1 VYLKSL
7 TLRGFKSF
15 ASATSLRLEPGITC
29 VVGPNGS
36 GKSNVVDALSWV
48 MGEQGAKSLR
58 GGKME
63 DVIFAGTTN
72 RAPLGRAEVALTI
85 DNSDGALPIDYAEVT
100 ISRLMFRSGQSEYA
114 INGDTCRLLDVQDL
128 LSDSGLGREMHVI
141 VGQGQLDQ
149 ILHAGPEARRAII
162 EEAAGVLKH
171 RKRKEKALRKLDAM
185 QANLTRLV
193 DLTAELSRRLKPLG
207 RQAEVARKAATIQA
221 DLRDAKLRL
230 LADDYERLREKLEA
244 EEADEAAILARR
256 TELESGLADAR
267 RREAAFDVAV
277 QAQAA
282 ELARAQQTWFE
293 LSSLAEKL
301 RSVQGLAAERVRLLA
316 ADSEPERAGRDP
328 DELERQAAELR
339 AEESGLTERLAE
351 GREALA
357 ESVAE
362 RTMAESALAAAERRL
377 ADAARAAAG
386 RAERLARLRGMV
398 DAAASRASA
407 TSEEIDRLTAAA
419 EQARARAER
428 ARQEYS
434 QVQDVADD
442 GDSDRSGLAAELD
455 KAQREHSQRSERVA
469 AARKSERSANSEV
482 AALRARVE
490 ALNETLRQ
498 GVDATA
504 AVVADPDR
512 FRGVLGSFAAQLT
525 VADGYQKA
533 VAAALGAAA
542 EALTVNGLD
551 AAVEVLTGVRNANAG
566 TVALVIATVSES
578 GVSDAAGHASV
589 DRPALPDGARWAV
602 DLVSAPAELSGAVA
616 ELLSDV
622 MVAGGLE
629 QAADF
634 VRDNRDFRAVT
645 ADGDLIGARWAR
657 GGSAG
662 GQSLLDVRA
671 AADEAA
677 AKFAAAEFA
686 SETTAD
692 ALAAATE
699 AQEAARQGLE
709 EIRGQMRAVDA
720 AAAEISGRLGRLGG
734 AARAAADEAK
744 RLDAAVGAALRSAEK
759 DQAKHAQLKAE
770 LAEAEAEEERATDPE
785 FEELRADDEREELTQ
800 RAAAGRNTEMEARLE
815 VRTVEERLRAI
826 SGRADSLA
834 ASAVTERAARER
846 AAIRRKQRA
855 AHVSVAQAVATGAGL
870 AVSSAES
877 SLAQATE
884 RRAEAEAASASGTDA
899 LKAVRAQLTTVSS
912 ELDKVVNTAHG
923 TEISRNE
930 HRLRL
935 EQLADHTADEYGIEP
950 DALLSEYGPDT
961 LILVPSDSPLAAAAR
976 ERGTVVT
983 GPDIAGPDIAGPD
996 VASTG
1001 TAKST
1006 PAGQPEPDAQTAPDA
1021 ADAALPAA
1029 QATLASPADSSALAP
1044 QNGSAHAAHNGSAAH
1059 GAEDAPPVHNG
1070 SASSNGSV
1078 GDGTVSPNGSA
1089 APNGSASRDGSD
1101 NSVMSGAGAP
1111 DITEISPSETSP
1123 APAAAE
1129 PVSLA
1134 DALRA
1139 VRAEAEAEA
1148 VEIAPDEAVPA
1159 MEAGPANSAAPRGR
1173 KPRKGAADPAE
1184 PEIVGVPYRRDE
1196 QEARAAEAE
1205 RQLARLG
1212 KVNPLALE
1220 EYAALQERHQF
1231 LATQLEDLRK
1241 TRRDLLMVVKEVDD
1255 RVQEV
1260 FASAYA
1266 DTAREFEGLFARL
1279 FPGGAGRLILT
1290 EPDDMLTTGIEIE
1303 ARPPGKKVKRLSLL
1317 SGGERSLTAIAYLF
1331 AIFKARPSPFYV
1343 LDEVEAALDDSNLQ
1357 RLLGVFTELQES
1369 SQLIVITHQRRTME
1383 AADALYG
1390 VSMRGDGVSQVISQ
1404 RMREPEPA

>member
-15 ASATSLRLEPGITC
+15 ASATTLRLEPGITC

-48 MGEQGAKSLR
+48 MGEQGAKILR

-63 DVIFAGTTN
+63 DVIFAGTTS

-114 INGDTCRLLDVQDL
+114 INGDGCRLLDVQDL

-193 DLTAELSRRLKPLG
+193 DLTGELGRRLKPLG

-221 DLRDAKLRL
+221 DLRDARLRL
-230 LADDYERLREKLEA
+230 LADDYLHLKDKLDR
-244 EEADEAAILARR
+244 EEADEAAIRARR
-256 TELESGLADAR
+256 AELEAALADAR
-267 RREAAFDVAV
+267 QREAAFDVAV

-282 ELARAQQTWFE
+282 ELARSQETWFA
-293 LSSLAEKL
+293 LSSLTEKL

-316 ADSEPERAGRDP
+316 ADSEPERPGRDP

-339 AEESGLTERLAE
+339 AEEAGLTERLAE
-351 GREALA
+351 GREVLA
-357 ESVAE
+357 ESVAT
-362 RTMAESALAAAERRL
+362 RTMAENELAAAERRL

-398 DAAASRASA
+398 DAAASRAAA
-407 TSEEIDRLTAAA
+407 TSEEIDRLAAAA

-428 ARQEYS
+428 AQQEYS

-455 KAQREHSQRSERVA
+455 TAQREHNQHSERVV
-469 AARKSERSANSEV
+469 AARKSERAANSEV
-482 AALRARVE
+482 AALRARTD

-498 GVDATA
+498 GIDATA
-504 AVVADPDR
+504 AVLADPDR
-512 FRGVLGSFAAQLT
+512 FRGVLGSFAAQLS
-525 VADGYQKA
+525 VADGYAKA

-542 EALTVNGLD
+542 EALTVSGLD
-551 AAVEVLTGVRNANAG
+551 AAVEVLGGVRAANAG
-566 TVALVIATVSES
+566 TVGLVIAGALAPGGT
-578 GVSDAAGHASV
+578 GGPGHA
-589 DRPALPDGARWAV
+589 RPALPAGARGAT
-602 DLVSAPAELSGAVA
+602 DLVTAPAELSAAVG
-616 ELLSDV
+616 ELLGDV
-622 MVAGGLE
+622 VVIGGLAE
-629 QAADF
+629 SAAF
-634 VRDNRDFRAVT
+634 VRDHPGFRVVT
-645 ADGDLIGARWAR
+645 ADGDLIGTHWAR

-677 AKFAAAEFA
+677 AKFAAAELA
-686 SETTAD
+686 SETAAD
-692 ALAAATE
+692 TLAAATE
-699 AQEAARQGLE
+699 AQETARQELE
-709 EIRGQMRAVDA
+709 EIRGRMRAVDA
-720 AAAEISGRLGRLGG
+720 AAAEISGRLGRLAG

-744 RLDAAVGAALRSAEK
+744 RLDASVGAAERSAEK
-759 DQAKHAQLKAE
+759 DQAKLAQLKSE
-770 LAEAEAEEERATDPE
+770 LAEAEAADERAADPE
-785 FEELRADDEREELTQ
+785 FQDLQADDEREELTQ
-800 RAAAGRNTEMEARLE
+800 RAAAARNSEMEARLE

-834 ASAVTERAARER
+834 ASAATERAARER
-846 AAIRRKQRA
+846 AAVRRKQRA
-855 AHVSVAQAVATGAGL
+855 AQASVARAVAAGAAL
-870 AVSSAES
+870 AVSAAEA
-877 SLAQATE
+877 SLALAAD
-884 RRAEAEAASASGTDA
+884 RRTTAEAASTSGTEA
-899 LKAVRAQLTTVSS
+899 LKAVRARLTTVSG
-912 ELDKVVNTAHG
+912 ELDKVVNSAHG

-935 EQLADHTADEYGIEP
+935 EQLAAHAADEYGIEP
-950 DALLSEYGPDT
+950 DALLSEYGPGT
-961 LILVPSDSPLAAAAR
+961 LILVPSDSPVAAAAKK
-976 ERGTVVT
+976 RGTAVT
-983 GPDIAGPDIAGPD
+983 GAALHGNGLSG
-996 VASTG
+996 STG
-1001 TAKST
+1001 SGSPGAEPA
-1006 PAGQPEPDAQTAPDA
+1006 PAGHGASAAGTGDRPGDA
-1021 ADAALPAA
+1021 AAEPA
-1029 QATLASPADSSALAP
+1029 
-1044 QNGSAHAAHNGSAAH
+1044 AHAAAA
-1059 GAEDAPPVHNG
+1059 AEPA
-1070 SASSNGSV
+1070 
-1078 GDGTVSPNGSA
+1078 
-1089 APNGSASRDGSD
+1089 
-1101 NSVMSGAGAP
+1101 
-1111 DITEISPSETSP
+1111 
-1123 APAAAE
+1123 APAAAATEAAALEPADADAPEPARAPEAGE

-1139 VRAEAEAEA
+1139 VRTEAEAA
-1148 VEIAPDEAVPA
+1148 DPAPA
-1159 MEAGPANSAAPRGR
+1159 AGTPNQAR
-1173 KPRKGAADPAE
+1173 KPRKAAAEPAE
-1184 PEIVGVPYRRDE
+1184 PETVGVPYVREE

-1231 LATQLEDLRK
+1231 LATQLDDLRK

-1279 FPGGAGRLILT
+1279 FPGGSGRLILT

-1343 LDEVEAALDDSNLQ
+1343 LDEVEAALDDTNLQ
-1357 RLLGVFTELQES
+1357 RLLGIFTELQES

-1404 RMREPEPA
+1404 RVREPEPA